1 MLNSK
6 ITLAKGTIIR
16 ITDPVILKDFQKFSA
31 RMLTEASRQSVGNVH
46 GNKRITECA
55 TNLEEKEV
63 RFEERYN
70 FEGSG
75 Y

>member
-16 ITDPVILKDFQKFSA
+16 IIDPVILKELQIFSA
-31 RMLTEASRQSVGNVH
+31 RIMIEASRQSVGKVH

-55 TNLEEKEV
+55 TNLEEKGT
-63 RFEERYN
+63 RFEER
-70 FEGSG
+70 
-75 Y
+75 